1 MSAVEAFP
9 APAKINRMLRVVG
22 QREDGY
28 HLLQT
33 VFQYLDLA
41 DTLEFHSLSA
51 GHFHR
56 SPELAGVP
64 EEQDLC
70 LRAAR
75 LLADETGCREGVAI
89 TLHKTLPMGG
99 GLGGGSSDAA
109 TTLMV
114 LNQLWGC
121 GLKRPDLMQLGL
133 RLGADVPVFLFGR
146 SAWAEGIGERLQ
158 ALPELSEPRFFL
170 IHPGVSVQTAAIFR
184 HPRLTRRHPPIT
196 ISAFLAEAPTNT
208 LEELV
213 RQLYPAVDDCL
224 RWMATAGLV
233 EPMLTGSGACCFGRL
248 GDGVGPENLLA
259 GLPEG
264 WRAWVV
270 QGRNRH
276 PLHDLVKD

>member
-1 MSAVEAFP
+1 VTGETYA

-22 QREDGY
+22 RRVDGY

-41 DTLEFHSLSA
+41 DTLEFQSLPP
-51 GHFHR
+51 GRFR
-56 SPELAGVP
+56 RFPELPGVP
-64 EEQDLC
+64 EEEDLC

-75 LLADETGCREGVAI
+75 LLAAETGCREGVAI

-114 LNQLWGC
+114 LNALWAC
-121 GLKRPDLMQLGL
+121 GLKRADLMGLGL
-133 RLGADVPVFLFGR
+133 SLGADVPIFLFGQ

-158 ALPELSEPRFFL
+158 ALPQLSEARFLL
-170 IHPGVSVQTAAIFR
+170 IHPGVAVQTAAVFR
-184 HPRLTRRHPPIT
+184 DPRLTRRHPPIT
-196 ISAFLAEAPTNT
+196 ISEFLDGTPSNT

-213 RQLYPAVDDCL
+213 RQMYPAVDACL
-224 RWMATAGLV
+224 RWMRAAGLA

-248 GDGVGPENLLA
+248 PEDLAPDQLLA
-259 GLPEG
+259 ALPRD

-270 QGRNRH
+270 RGRNRH
-276 PLHDLVKD
+276 PLYHLVED

>member
-1 MSAVEAFP
+1 MSGDTFP

-22 QREDGY
+22 RREDGY

-41 DTLEFHSLSA
+41 DTLQFRSLPA
-51 GHFHR
+51 GQFR
-56 SPELAGVP
+56 RFPKIAQVP

-75 LLADETGCREGVAI
+75 LLAEETGCREGVAI
-89 TLHKTLPMGG
+89 TLDKTLPMGG

-109 TTLMV
+109 TTLLV
-114 LNQLWGC
+114 LNRLWGC
-121 GLKRPDLMQLGL
+121 GLKRPDLMELGL

-170 IHPGVSVQTAAIFR
+170 IHPGVSVHTAAVFQ

-208 LEELV
+208 LEALV
-213 RQLYPAVDDCL
+213 RQLYPAVDECL
-224 RWMATAGLV
+224 RWMSAAGLH
-233 EPMLTGSGACCFGRL
+233 EPMLTGSGACCFGQL
-248 GDGVGPENLLA
+248 GGTVEPEALQA
-259 GLPEG
+259 ELPSG

-270 QGRNRH
+270 QGRNIH
-276 PLHDLVKD
+276 PLQHLVED